1 MWSPFEEGVIKG
13 SSLNQ
18 RIAKS
23 LQKGNL
29 VVLCKLISFYVIQ
42 PLKTLVPHIHVLMT
56 KSFVHGGLLRVT
68 AIGPSAQARFPDPVS
83 S

>member
-1 MWSPFEEGVIKG
+1 MKG
-13 SSLNQ
+13 SSLEP

-23 LQKGNL
+23 LQKGYL
-29 VVLCKLISFYVIQ
+29 VVLCKLISFHILQ
-42 PLKTLVPHIHVLMT
+42 PLKTLVPHIHVLMN

-68 AIGPSAQARFPDPVS
+68 AIGPSAQARFPDSVS